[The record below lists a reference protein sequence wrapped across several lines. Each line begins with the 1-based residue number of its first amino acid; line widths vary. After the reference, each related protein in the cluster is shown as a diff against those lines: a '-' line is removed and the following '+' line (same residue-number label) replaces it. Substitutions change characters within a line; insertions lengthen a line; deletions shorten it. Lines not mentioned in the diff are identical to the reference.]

1 MRWLLRG
8 LPVALLLLMA
18 SELQAQSSCIG
29 VISAGGGTLF
39 WREVEQGALRAGKE
53 LGVRIYFRGPG
64 SENEPSLQ
72 AKLVRVVEEMP
83 CEALVLAPN
92 VPERADDVA
101 RLRAKGIPTVHI
113 DRDYGNA
120 AVLGVYATDNF
131 RAGALAGEQMV
142 RLLKPGGR
150 VLLLRMSQGVASTDA
165 REAGFVATAQRQ
177 GLNIVAEAWIG
188 SAIREARVLAAD
200 ALKRTQGQVDA
211 VFTPNEAT
219 TQSVLAALRDLGLLG
234 KVKVI
239 GFDFTRDF
247 GVQMQTGALHGVV
260 VQRPREMGYL
270 AVKAAFRAAHGEV
283 PAAEFIDTGAY
294 FVGPENLQNPLIQE
308 ALSPYLRGGR

>member
-1 MRWLLRG
+1 MRRLLWG
-8 LPVALLLLMA
+8 LPLLLLLMA
-18 SELQAQSSCIG
+18 GALQAQTACIG

-64 SENEPSLQ
+64 SENDPSLQ
-72 AKLVRVVEEMP
+72 AKLIRVVEDMS

-92 VPERADDVA
+92 VPDRADDVA

-120 AVLGVYATDNF
+120 PVVGFYATDNF
-131 RAGALAGEQMV
+131 RAGELAGERMAA
-142 RLLKPGGR
+142 LLGSGGR

-165 REAGFVATAQRQ
+165 REAGFVAAAQRH

-188 SAIREARVLAAD
+188 SAIREARTLAAD
-200 ALKRTQGQVDA
+200 ALKRSQGQVDA

-219 TQSVLAALRDLGLLG
+219 TQSALAALRDLDLLG

-247 GVQMQTGALHGVV
+247 ATQMQVGALHGVV

-270 AVKAAFRAAHGEV
+270 GVKAAFRAARGEAPV
-283 PAAEFIDTGAY
+283 AGLVDTGAY
-294 FVGPENLQNPLIQE
+294 FVGPDTLQEPFIQD

>member
-1 MRWLLRG
+1 M
-8 LPVALLLLMA
+8 ALLLLLMTG
-18 SELQAQSSCIG
+18 SLQAQTACIG

-39 WREVEQGALRAGKE
+39 WREVEQGALRAGRE

-64 SENEPSLQ
+64 SESEPLLQ
-72 AKLVRVVEEMP
+72 AKLIRVVEDMS

-92 VPERADDVA
+92 VPDRADDVA

-120 AVLGVYATDNF
+120 PVVGVYATDNF
-131 RAGALAGEQMV
+131 RAGELAGERMAT
-142 RLLKPGGR
+142 LLGPGGR
-150 VLLLRMSQGVASTDA
+150 VLLLRMSRGVASTDA
-165 REAGFVATAQRQ
+165 REAGFVAAVQRH
-177 GLNIVAEAWIG
+177 GLSIVAEAWIG
-188 SAIREARVLAAD
+188 SAIRDARTIAAD
-200 ALKRTQGQVDA
+200 ALKRAHGQIDA

-219 TQSVLAALRDLGLLG
+219 TQSALAALRDLDLLG

-247 GVQMQTGALHGVV
+247 ATQMQAGALHGVV

-270 AVKAAFRAAHGEV
+270 GVKAAFRAARGEAPLV
-283 PAAEFIDTGAY
+283 GLVDTGAY
-294 FVGPENLQNPLIQE
+294 FVGPGNLQEPLIQE

>member
-1 MRWLLRG
+1 MRRLLRG
-8 LPVALLLLMA
+8 LPLLLLLMA
-18 SELQAQSSCIG
+18 GALQAQTACIG

-39 WREVEQGALRAGKE
+39 WREVEQGALRAGRE

-64 SENEPSLQ
+64 SESEPLLQ
-72 AKLVRVVEEMP
+72 AKLIRVVEDMS

-92 VPERADDVA
+92 VPERAEDVA
-101 RLRAKGIPTVHI
+101 RLRANGIPTVYI

-120 AVLGVYATDNF
+120 PVLGVYATDNF
-131 RAGALAGEQMV
+131 RAGELAGERMAT
-142 RLLKPGGR
+142 LLGPGGR
-150 VLLLRMSQGVASTDA
+150 VLLLRMSRGVASTDA
-165 REAGFVATAQRQ
+165 REAGFVAAAQRH
-177 GLNIVAEAWIG
+177 GLSIVAEAWIG
-188 SAIREARVLAAD
+188 SAIRDARTIAAD
-200 ALKRTQGQVDA
+200 ALKRAHGQIDA

-219 TQSVLAALRDLGLLG
+219 TQSALAALRNLDLLG

-247 GVQMQTGALHGVV
+247 ETQMQVGALHGVV

-270 AVKAAFRAAHGEV
+270 GVKAAFRAARGEAPV
-283 PAAEFIDTGAY
+283 VGLVDTGAY
-294 FVGPENLQNPLIQE
+294 FVGPGNLQEPLIQE